1 MRPWRIHSVIVVL
14 STLASGCDDPSI
26 EDTHFRPYNCPTWQ
40 CGFNSAEVNGRS
52 IRELNLDGQAN
63 GDGVRIVGFVAPQ
76 GLLGNYEL
84 DTEGDALVARNERG
98 HSLSGPQLIGSIILV
113 KKNGLLELPVPI
125 TVLGY
130 QEIDSWADG
139 AAKVPTYALVYPDLG
154 ALLGVRNVCNGDL
167 LDALASAATVLAG
180 ETYDLTH
187 KTVNPGQTRWLTLAC
202 AGSAAAKMRLMNYG
216 PHADFDGEGHPAT
229 VAQRQA
235 TLKMLTADY
244 CGTGHSYTVN
254 GAPLQWE
261 NQDGTVASP
270 GPYGDPEA
278 IWTATGA
285 VCLDA
290 TRVPDVDVTCSLP
303 SCSTYTGP
311 AGEWSTYV
319 PD

>member
-1 MRPWRIHSVIVVL
+1 MAL
-14 STLASGCDDPSI
+14 TTLVAGCDDPAI
-26 EDTHFRPYNCPTWQ
+26 EDTQLRPYNCPTWQ

-63 GDGVRIVGFVAPQ
+63 VDGLRIVGFVAPQ
-76 GLLGNYEL
+76 GLLGNYSL
-84 DTEGDALVARNERG
+84 DTEGDALVARNG
-98 HSLSGPQLIGSIILV
+98 QGNTLSGAQLIGAIILV
-113 KKNGLLELPVPI
+113 KKDGLLELPVPL

-130 QEIDSWADG
+130 EEIDSWADG
-139 AAKVPTYALVYPDLG
+139 AARVPTYALLYPDVG

-167 LDALASAATVLAG
+167 LDTLATAVTVIGG
-180 ETYDLTH
+180 ETYDLAQ
-187 KTVNPGQTRWLTLAC
+187 KTVKPGQTRWLTLAC

-216 PHADFDGEGHPAT
+216 PHADFDGEGNPSTA
-229 VAQRQA
+229 AQRQA
-235 TLKMLTADY
+235 TLKMITADY

-254 GAPLQWE
+254 GTPLQWE

-270 GPYGDPEA
+270 GPYGDMEA
-278 IWTATGA
+278 IWTAAGA

-290 TRVPDVDVTCSLP
+290 TRLPDADVKCSRP